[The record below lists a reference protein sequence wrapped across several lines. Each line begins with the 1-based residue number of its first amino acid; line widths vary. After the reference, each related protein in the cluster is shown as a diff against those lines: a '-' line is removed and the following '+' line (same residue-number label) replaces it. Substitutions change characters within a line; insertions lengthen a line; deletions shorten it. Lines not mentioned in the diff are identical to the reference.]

1 MSNWNTICNESDL
14 TPGVGICALHQG
26 QQVAIFKSQDGATLY
41 AVSNFDPVGEAN
53 VMSRGLIGSTGDAV
67 YVASPLYK
75 ERYNLETGECL
86 DNEELSLKTFSVR
99 AEEGAIQLLVDGEV
113 IDINTGDKVA

>member
-1 MSNWNTICNESDL
+1 MSNWNTICKESDL

-26 QQVAIFKSQDGATLY
+26 QQVAVFKSRDGSKLY

-53 VMSRGLIGSTGDAV
+53 VMSRGLQGATGDVA

-99 AEEGAIQLLVDGEV
+99 NESGEIQLLADSEV
-113 IDINTGDKVA
+113 IDITTGDKVA